1 MLAASSRN
9 IYPQFMCSRIPECV
23 AALAQLL
30 LDIIGPRGPATFI
43 GGEGDNWRQPPLDP
57 LIICGQVIRQ
67 QGNITTLQQMS
78 WLQIQI
84 LEYQVC
90 CLYFTSLD
98 VSNLDRCLSTLQL
111 HTKVSSAECNS
122 TIPIWVQL
130 NTCIYFY
137 SYRMWCMTSTKEA
150 TGSNE
155 CLIWYFLFVCQK
167 SCRPTCH
174 SFINTVI
181 KSCVKSTA
189 AAVALLLQKYRV
201 GRIW

>member
-23 AALAQLL
+23 AAAPAVTWYNWPARTSNLHWGWGWQLTAAS
-30 LDIIGPRGPATFI
+30 P
-43 GGEGDNWRQPPLDP
+43 DP

-111 HTKVSSAECNS
+111 HTNVLSAECNS

-130 NTCIYFY
+130 NMCIYFY
-137 SYRMWCMTSTKEA
+137 SCRMWCMTSTKEA